1 MNFVSKQKLRKI
13 TEKYNKHIL
22 NWCHI
27 YMSLKTANICLE
39 MLICS
44 VKHFT
49 FFTATWE
56 DQENNLM
63 AGLAKTLHKQDW
75 GIQIQSTKYIV
86 LISSV
91 WLPIFGKVIKIF
103 GQVTH
108 NFWFAIWL
116 LTFLPI
122 QSMILPIPDY
132 RIGG

>member
-27 YMSLKTANICLE
+27 NMSLKTANICLE

-49 FFTATWE
+49 FFTATGE

-63 AGLAKTLHKQDW
+63 AGLVNTLHKQDW
-75 GIQIQSTKYIV
+75 GIQIQSAKYIV
-86 LISSV
+86 LPKLLISSV
-91 WLPIFGKVIKIF
+91 WLPILKIF

-108 NFWFAIWL
+108 NFWFSIWL
-116 LTFLPI
+116 
-122 QSMILPIPDY
+122 
-132 RIGG
+132 